1 MRTPI
6 LVTVLTAMVCGMA
19 LTAGAESNAEVSI
32 QNVQASP
39 ESTLMIFNLL

>member
-19 LTAGAESNAEVSI
+19 LAAEPESNTEVSI
-32 QNVQASP
+32 QDV
-39 ESTLMIFNLL
+39 